1 MERLLGKHECPAP
14 VPCGPSPAKE
24 SCGALGEPRLGR
36 GASSEAGAPRS
47 RGAPSVGIRPAP
59 GASWAARRA
68 GAGGGGQ
75 SLATKGP
82 EVEAKGPM
90 GQGGRGSVQRVL
102 SLFCRCLED
111 GETEEKI
118 REGAGVRGVGGKKG
132 ARTTVPERHGRQKE
146 AFRSPGMFQ
155 RVACGGRMS
164 GVSVERGSAGAE
176 ERPLVPSSVTEDRT
190 EAVGT

>member
-1 MERLLGKHECPAP
+1 MPLGSPGWGGVLLQKQEPHGVGELPLRASGRPLEPAGLLEGLE
-14 VPCGPSPAKE
+14 V
-24 SCGALGEPRLGR
+24 
-36 GASSEAGAPRS
+36 
-47 RGAPSVGIRPAP
+47 V
-59 GASWAARRA
+59 
-68 GAGGGGQ
+68 GGQ
-75 SLATKGP
+75 SLATRGP

-111 GETEEKI
+111 GETEGKI

-190 EAVGT
+190 EALGT